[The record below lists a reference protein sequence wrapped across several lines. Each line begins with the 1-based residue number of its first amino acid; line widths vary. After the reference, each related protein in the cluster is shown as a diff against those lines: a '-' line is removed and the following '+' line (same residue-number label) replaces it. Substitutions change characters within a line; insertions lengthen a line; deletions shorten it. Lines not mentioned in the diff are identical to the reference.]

1 MTDPQNETTNTL
13 PAGNGTP
20 EPGEAAP
27 LLAPEAVPDAAGQAQ
42 PPEASAVAAEPV
54 AAQGA
59 DSTGSDAGDTGADHG
74 AKADDPGSELAD
86 KADLAETPQTPEAAE
101 TAVTADAADHSSGE
115 TEAESADVAETDAA
129 EEAGAE
135 SAAGTPAD
143 GAAPK
148 PRELSPAQ
156 CGAKLAELFPAL
168 FGPEGPRKPIK
179 LRIQADLNER
189 APGVFTKRVLGFFLS
204 RYTTTT
210 AYLRALSTSPTR
222 FDLDGQPAGEI
233 AEEHKAAAVVELERR
248 RELHEARRAAERAAA
263 RYNVSQA
270 EILLELGRRQVVGGP
285 QRDHCTRDDLGVE
298 RCSPTRH
305 CCLSEM

>member
-27 LLAPEAVPDAAGQAQ
+27 LHAPEAVPDAAGQAQ
-42 PPEASAVAAEPV
+42 LPEASAVAAEPV

-59 DSTGSDAGDTGADHG
+59 DSAVSDAGDDHG
-74 AKADDPGSELAD
+74 AEADDPGSELAD
-86 KADLAETPQTPEAAE
+86 NADLAPTPETAEAAETADTAEHSSDETAAESADLAETDAAGEA
-101 TAVTADAADHSSGE
+101 TADA
-115 TEAESADVAETDAA
+115 T
-129 EEAGAE
+129 AE
-135 SAAGTPAD
+135 SAAETPAD

-233 AEEHKAAAVVELERR
+233 AEEHKAAAVVELDRR

-263 RYNVSQA
+263 RAAQPPR
-270 EILLELGRRQVVGGP
+270 EIYW
-285 QRDHCTRDDLGVE
+285 
-298 RCSPTRH
+298 
-305 CCLSEM
+305 